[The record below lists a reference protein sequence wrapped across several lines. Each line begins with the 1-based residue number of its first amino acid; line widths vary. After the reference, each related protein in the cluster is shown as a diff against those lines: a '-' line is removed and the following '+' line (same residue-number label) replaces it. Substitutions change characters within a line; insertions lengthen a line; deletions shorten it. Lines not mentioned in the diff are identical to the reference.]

1 MFSKKSSKPA
11 AIQTLIGSDTSIEGD
26 LHFAAGCHIDGVVHG
41 SVTGSGDKDAYL
53 SVSQNGRVQGNVNVP
68 RLGLSGTVEGDVVVT
83 ERAELGPTARVNG
96 NVHYNLIEIAAGAEI
111 NGQLIHEA
119 PTVKSAARTELRKS
133 GDQAMAEAQLDGAAK
148 QSS

>member
-1 MFSKKSSKPA
+1 MFSKKGRKPA
-11 AIQTLIGSDTSIEGD
+11 TIQTLVGSDTRIDGD
-26 LHFAAGCHIDGVVHG
+26 LHFIAGCHIDGVING
-41 SVTGSGDKDAYL
+41 SVSGGDDKDAYL
-53 SVSQNGRVQGNVNVP
+53 SVSERGRVQGNVNVP

-119 PTVKSAARTELRKS
+119 PAVQAQSKPAKSAAA
-133 GDQAMAEAQLDGAAK
+133 DIPAEAEL